1 MEIAFHPFTCNSVKY
16 LISHL
21 INTAESNSEV
31 GRIKEMNLPTIQA
44 HDYLQKS
51 PC

>member
-1 MEIAFHPFTCNSVKY
+1 MEIAFNPFTCNSVKY
-16 LISHL
+16 LISRL
-21 INTAESNSEV
+21 IITAELNSEV
-31 GRIKEMNLPTIQA
+31 GRIKEMNLLTIQA